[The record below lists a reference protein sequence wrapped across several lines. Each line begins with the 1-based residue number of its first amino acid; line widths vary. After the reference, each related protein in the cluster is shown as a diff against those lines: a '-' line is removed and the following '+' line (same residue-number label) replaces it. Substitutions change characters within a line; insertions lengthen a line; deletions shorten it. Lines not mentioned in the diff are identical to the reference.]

1 MKCIICKGEVIQFS
15 QSSYMGLPTYLC
27 KNCQLYVTGNS
38 EFEIRQKSDLLYKEE
53 YWTRLKSEESLLSNF
68 KNIDS
73 QGKRRQWI
81 SQYSYTKK
89 YLENKSNI
97 LEIGSGAG
105 QTIYW
110 FDQIGF
116 SVTGIEPD
124 ARNVELI
131 NKKLTKS
138 KCQAGFFE
146 DINIEKKFDV
156 IWMSHVFEHLVRPDL
171 LLEKLQRGLNDDG
184 VIFIEVPNCEN
195 QIIRDLSIDK
205 NPSTYHRSEEHTS
218 ELQSH

>member
-89 YLENKSNI
+89 YLETVGMI
-97 LEIGSGAG
+97 
-105 QTIYW
+105 
-110 FDQIGF
+110 
-116 SVTGIEPD
+116 
-124 ARNVELI
+124 
-131 NKKLTKS
+131 
-138 KCQAGFFE
+138 
-146 DINIEKKFDV
+146 INIGGFNNYIPTRDGEYEIKISNVDKETSIVSYVVNKRGERWRNTKPRKTD
-156 IWMSHVFEHLVRPDL
+156 IEDL
-171 LLEKLQRGLNDDG
+171 LNFLNQKSLFDPLSERKSTSLKGGL
-184 VIFIEVPNCEN
+184 
-195 QIIRDLSIDK
+195 
-205 NPSTYHRSEEHTS
+205 
-218 ELQSH
+218 